1 MAEAFV
7 VRTVPRFDRF
17 AKALR
22 KQHPDF
28 TAFYRDCI
36 AILAKDPYNTSGTH
50 PIKKLT
56 NVSQGAGQYRLRLR
70 RWRFRYDIY
79 DDTVL
84 LTYCGLRDES
94 TYR

>member
-1 MAEAFV
+1 MAETFT
-7 VRTVPRFDRF
+7 VRTTPRFERS

-28 TAFYRDCI
+28 TAHYRDCI
-36 AILAKDPYNTSGTH
+36 AILKHDPYNTTGTH
-50 PIKKLT
+50 AIKKLT
-56 NVSQGAGQYRLRLR
+56 GVPRGEGQYRLRQR

>member
-1 MAEAFV
+1 MAGSFV
-7 VRTVPRFDRF
+7 VRTNPRFDRF

-28 TAFYRDCI
+28 TAHYRDCVE
-36 AILAKDPYNTSGTH
+36 ILQADPYNMTGVHT
-50 PIKKLT
+50 IKKLT
-56 NVSQGAGQYRLRLR
+56 NVPRGEGQYRLRLR

-79 DDTVL
+79 DETVL
-84 LTYCGLRDES
+84 LSYCGLRDES